1 MTPPNCAAEETSV
14 LLWTPRQVCSAL
26 ACRRSWLYDEVQAG
40 RFPVV
45 RLGRQL
51 RFRPADITSYL
62 ERHTRQAAAPPAPLP
77 ARAPRR
83 RRRAVLAGNPR
94 T

>member
-1 MTPPNCAAEETSV
+1 MTEPAADADMA
-14 LLWTPRQVCSAL
+14 LWTPEQVCQAL
-26 ACRRSWLYDEVQAG
+26 ACRRSWLYDQVQAG
-40 RFPVV
+40 RFPVI

-51 RFRPADITSYL
+51 RFRPAEIATYL
-62 ERHTRQAAAPPAPLP
+62 DTHTHVVASEPPPPGP

-83 RRRAVLAGNPR
+83 RRRPVHRADPPP